1 MIIDIFTHA
10 FPRPVFERIDKLG
23 LDLGPIGKRT
33 RSMKLLFDMD
43 ARRQAMDKIGD
54 AFGDYRQVIALPN
67 PPLEDFTDPG
77 TGAEL
82 AGAANDALA
91 QLVADHP
98 DRFQGFIAALAM
110 HNPDAAVAEAS
121 RACNELGAVGVQ
133 LFTNVAGRPLDNP
146 EFAPVFATMAQLGR
160 PIWLHPAR
168 TPETRDFVSEEISR
182 FEAWISLG
190 WPYETSITMLR
201 LSLTGVLERH
211 PGLNI
216 ITHHLGGMVPYH
228 EARLA
233 TAFRNLGRRSDDED
247 YAPYK
252 DALSRGLVDYLK
264 MFYGDTAMHGA
275 VEPLRLGLSFFGADH
290 VVFASDAPYGPVDKC
305 IAAIDGLDLAAADRE
320 KILSG
325 NALRLLGGDRG

>member
-1 MIIDIFTHA
+1 MIIDIFTHV
-10 FPRPVFERIDKLG
+10 FPQSVFERIDKLG

-43 ARRQAMDKIGD
+43 ARFKAMDP
-54 AFGDYRQVIALPN
+54 FGDYRQVIALPN
-67 PPLEDFTDPG
+67 PPLEDFTDAQA
-77 TGAEL
+77 GAEL
-82 AGAANDALA
+82 ARAANDALA
-91 QLVADHP
+91 QLVARHP

-110 HNPDAAVAEAS
+110 HNPDAAVQEAT
-121 RACNELGAVGVQ
+121 RACGELGAAGVQ
-133 LFTNVAGRPLDNP
+133 LFTNVAGRPLDDP
-146 EFAPVFATMAQLGR
+146 EFAPVFDTMAALDR

-168 TPETRDFVSEEISR
+168 TPETRDFITEEISR

-201 LSLTGVLERH
+201 LALTGTLERH

-216 ITHHLGGMVPYH
+216 ITHHLGGIVPYH

-233 TAFRNLGRRSDDED
+233 AAFRNLGRRSDDED

-252 DALSRGLVDYLK
+252 DALSRDLLDYLK

-275 VEPLRLGLSFFGADH
+275 IDPLRLGLSFFGADH
-290 VVFASDAPYGPVDKC
+290 VVFASDAPYGPIDKC
-305 IAAIDGLDLAAADRE
+305 LAAIDGLDLELKDRE
-320 KILSG
+320 KVLSG
-325 NALRLLGGDRG
+325 NALRLLGAD

>member
-1 MIIDIFTHA
+1 MIIDIFTHV
-10 FPRPVFERIDKLG
+10 FPQPVFERIDRLG

-43 ARRQAMDKIGD
+43 ARFKAMDP
-54 AFGDYRQVIALPN
+54 FGDYRQVIALPN
-67 PPLEDFTDPG
+67 PPLEDFTDAQA
-77 TGAEL
+77 GAEL
-82 AGAANDALA
+82 AAAANDALA
-91 QLVADHP
+91 ELVARHP

-110 HNPDAAVAEAS
+110 HNPDAAVQEAT
-121 RACNELGAVGVQ
+121 RACEDLGAAGVQ
-133 LFTNVAGRPLDNP
+133 LFTNVAGRPLDDP
-146 EFAPVFATMAQLGR
+146 EFAPVFDTMAKLGR

-168 TPETRDFVSEEISR
+168 TPESKDFIAEDISR

-190 WPYETSITMLR
+190 WPYETSLTMLR
-201 LSLTGVLERH
+201 LSLTGVLERN

-216 ITHHLGGMVPYH
+216 ITHHLGGIVPYH

-233 TAFRNLGRRSDDED
+233 AAFRNLGRRSNDED

-252 DALSRGLVDYLK
+252 DALSRDLVDYLK

-275 VEPLRLGLSFFGADH
+275 VEPLRLGLSFFGTDH
-290 VVFASDAPYGPVDKC
+290 VVFASDAPYGPIEKC
-305 IAAIDGLDLAAADRE
+305 IAAIDALDLEPKDRE

-325 NALRLLGGDRG
+325 NALRLLGAD